1 MSKRN
6 AIENFLEY
14 KEVALFALVV
24 VIMLI
29 LLFPKKEIITTILTD
44 PNYIP
49 PEFIKAVIR
58 VDPKSNLKIA
68 LIKDYLKARNFKK
81 ADFYFKKIKYN
92 VNSVSF
98 FDYAKFKFNMLEDE
112 YYFTKNNDI
121 KKRRIKKSIQSL
133 FSIIAKTKSYKLKKY
148 ISIKGR
154 KNIKWLYNGYKFESD
169 IGNKILTLD
178 LLKKYL
184 IVYPQYKNKYLSK
197 LTVLY
202 LNSNNYIKSYKLL
215 IEYFKIRKNVKK
227 KEKLFEKVI
236 QKSILK
242 KNHKFTFML
251 LEIYKK
257 FFLKSIKVKS
267 FILTCALQSGDPYFA
282 RDIALK
288 ILNS

>member
-1 MSKRN
+1 MSKQN
-6 AIENFLEY
+6 VIKNFLEY
-14 KEVALFALVV
+14 KEIALFALVV

-29 LLFPKKEIITTILTD
+29 LLFPKKEIITTILKN

-68 LIKDYLKARNFKK
+68 LIKDYLKARKFKK
-81 ADFYFKKIKYN
+81 ANFYFKKIKYDI
-92 VNSVSF
+92 NSASF
-98 FDYAKFKFNMLEDE
+98 YDYAKIKFKILEDE
-112 YYFTKNNDI
+112 YYFIKNKGI
-121 KKRRIKKSIQSL
+121 KKRYIEKSIKSL
-133 FSIIAKTKSYKLKKY
+133 LSIIAGTKNYKLKKY
-148 ISIKGR
+148 IAVKGR
-154 KNIKWLYNGYKFESD
+154 KNLKWLHNGYKFESD
-169 IGNKILTLD
+169 LGNKILTLD

-184 IVYPQYKNKYLSK
+184 IVYPQYKNKYISK

-202 LNSNNYIKSYKLL
+202 LKSNNYIKSYKLL
-215 IEYFKIRKNVKK
+215 IEYFKIHKNIKK

-242 KNHKFTFML
+242 KNHKFTFL
-251 LEIYKK
+251 FLRIYEK
-257 FFLKSIKVKS
+257 FFLHSIEVKS

-288 ILNS
+288 IIKS